1 MVHKICV
8 LAPGKGSRTNHCRVF
23 TQHKT
28 TFHAW
33 RCVPATVSRL
43 WRSKPMVHALCTS
56 QTNFC
61 GRVGARDFRSL
72 ENPACPEGLNVGTEH
87 DENP

>member
-43 WRSKPMVHALCTS
+43 WRSKSMVHALCTS
-56 QTNFC
+56 QTNFADAS
-61 GRVGARDFRSL
+61 GHGTSAHWRIPHA
-72 ENPACPEGLNVGTEH
+72 PERLNVGTEH
-87 DENP
+87 DDNP